1 MSQAPVWRQA
11 AACDDAVAT
20 AEFGT
25 KAEFQFPSAKTFPRV
40 DVYDA
45 AVEKVSLEKMTELGE
60 ELISRVTQYSPEVIC
75 EGGVTKGTYTLAI
88 MNSRGG
94 RLISAECLRPGI
106 EGQRIRGTDMLFV
119 GDHKSSCHAIL
130 TTDEI
135 VKTTIR
141 QLELAKKH
149 G

>member
-1 MSQAPVWRQA
+1 MMPLLQ
-11 AACDDAVAT
+11 

-75 EGGVTKGTYTLAI
+75 EAVLLKVPIPRDHEFT
-88 MNSRGG
+88 RGAG
-94 RLISAECLRPGI
+94 YFPAECLRPGD
-106 EGQRIRGTDMLFV
+106 RGTAHPRTDIAVCRRSQEFLF
-119 GDHKSSCHAIL
+119 
-130 TTDEI
+130 T
-135 VKTTIR
+135 R
-141 QLELAKKH
+141 Y
-149 G
+149 